1 MQTRN
6 IIRFISLYYI
16 LKIKQAGDYK
26 RFASQATSALI
37 EEKGSCW
44 GSHGMYHDHESL
56 VG

>member
-37 EEKGSCW
+37 EEKGSC
-44 GSHGMYHDHESL
+44 
-56 VG
+56 